1 MVLNIFEAVHYIAL
15 TLDEHFTNAP
25 IVYKGTNDTNSFKP
39 SLPTIYE
46 FIVPP
51 EDRNSDGYPTN
62 APAIALIVTGVNA
75 SNDMFQANF
84 EAHIAVTNPS
94 TSEAETA
101 TGNNTTRYEFKGGE
115 NYTQNATYSD
125 LYAYAMRLGEETLR
139 GLLRSNLV
147 SNLTLI
153 PPEPSLDDFPYATCV
168 VRGVISYRKSLRA
181 VSKDIASLL

>member
-1 MVLNIFEAVHYIAL
+1 MVLNIFEAVHFIAL

-25 IVYKGTNDTNSFKP
+25 IVYKGTDESNAFTP
-39 SLPTIYE
+39 ALPAIYE

-51 EDRNSDGYPTN
+51 EDRNSYGYPTH

-75 SNDMFQANF
+75 SNDMFRANI

-101 TGNNTTRYEFKGGE
+101 TGNNVTGYEFKGGE
-115 NYTQNATYSD
+115 NYAQNDTYSD

-147 SNLTLI
+147 SELSLV
-153 PPEPSLDDFPYATCV
+153 PPEPSLDDFPYATCI

-181 VSKDIASLL
+181 VSKEVASLL

>member
-1 MVLNIFEAVHYIAL
+1 MVLNIFEAVHFIAL
-15 TLDEHFTNAP
+15 ALDEHFNNAP
-25 IVYKGTNDTNSFKP
+25 IVYKGTDGSNDFKP
-39 SLPTIYE
+39 ALPTIYE

-51 EDRNSDGYPTN
+51 EDRNSDGYPTH
-62 APAIALIVTGVNA
+62 APAIALVVTGVNA
-75 SNDMFQANF
+75 SNDMFRANI

-101 TGNNTTRYEFKGGE
+101 TGNNTTGYEFKGGE

-147 SNLTLI
+147 SELTLT
-153 PPEPSLDDFPYATCV
+153 PPDPSLEDFPYATCV

-181 VSKDIASLL
+181 VSSEIASLL